1 MQAAATVSGTLARM
15 EVWAGRAKEYTE
27 TTSNYLSATLG
38 LAPGKHKLT
47 VVAANIAGTVWNQ
60 TVTVTVP

>member
-1 MQAAATVSGTLARM
+1 M